1 MLRSCFRYFTYLIV
15 AIGVSVASANSYDA
29 WFRAIKQ
36 DDAASIEALIRLG
49 FDPNTPAADGDS
61 GLYIALREPS
71 LKVALALIRSP
82 QTRLDQRNRS
92 DETALMMAAL
102 KGHAELA
109 QELIDRGADVNKPGW
124 TPLHYAAT
132 GGHVAL
138 IRMLLDAHAYIDA
151 ESPNGTT
158 PLMMAAHYGTAA
170 AVQALLE
177 AGADADVRNQ
187 LGLSAQDFA
196 LRAQRKDV
204 AEMIAA
210 HIRRRDARGTW

>member
-1 MLRSCFRYFTYLIV
+1 MLRIWIRYIAYLIV
-15 AIGVSVASANSYDA
+15 AIGVSVANANSYDA
-29 WFRAIKQ
+29 WFRAVKQ
-36 DDAASIEALIRLG
+36 DDAGSIEALIRLG

-71 LKVALALIRSP
+71 PRVAQVLIQSP
-82 QTRLDQRNRS
+82 KTNLDQRNRT

-109 QELIDRGADVNKPGW
+109 QALIDRGADVNKPGW
-124 TPLHYAAT
+124 APLHYAAT
-132 GGHVAL
+132 SGHVAL
-138 IRMLLDAHAYIDA
+138 IRLLLDAHAYIDA

-158 PLMMAAHYGTAA
+158 PLMMAAHYGTVA

-196 LRAQRKDV
+196 MRAGRKDV
-204 AEMIAA
+204 FEMIAA